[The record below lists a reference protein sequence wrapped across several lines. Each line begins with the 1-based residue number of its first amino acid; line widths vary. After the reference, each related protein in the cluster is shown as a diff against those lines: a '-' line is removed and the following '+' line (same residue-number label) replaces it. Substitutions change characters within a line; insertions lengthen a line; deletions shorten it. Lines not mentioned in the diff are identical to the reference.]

1 MKKYYKSFIMALSM
15 FTIIPTPNIEWDD
28 EGIKNM
34 MKFYP
39 VVGFIVGLIWS
50 AVYYLVSFLNCSMI
64 LKSALVLIVPF
75 ITTGMLHLDGFM
87 DVCDAILSRRDRSEK
102 LRILKDSTIGAFAVV
117 SLIIL
122 FFLELGGIYSILEK
136 NILFGDSGIHSVF
149 YIGSPVYSLIL
160 IPIISRCIAAYFL
173 LTKVTIKESS
183 LGTYFKKGTSIQDV
197 VIMIMSLV
205 SASIVCIIS
214 ISWKGI
220 LIPILMIIGI
230 TLSVKKCIKE
240 FGGVSGDVAGFAL
253 VVGEVIGI
261 LTAGIL

>member
-15 FTIIPTPNIEWDD
+15 FTVIPTPYVEWDD

-39 VVGFIVGLIWS
+39 LVGVIVGLIWS
-50 AVYYLVSFLNCSMI
+50 TVYYLLSFLNCSI
-64 LKSALVLIVPF
+64 VLKSAVLLIVPF
-75 ITTGMLHLDGFM
+75 IVTGMLHLDGFM
-87 DVCDAILSRRDRSEK
+87 DVCDAILSRRDRAEK

-117 SLIIL
+117 SLIML
-122 FFLELGGIYSILEK
+122 FFLQFGGIYSILEK
-136 NILFGDSGIHSVF
+136 NGLSRIFEINSRFNMS
-149 YIGSPVYSLIL
+149 SPIYSLLL

-183 LGTYFKKGTSIQDV
+183 LGTYFKKGTSIQDII
-197 VIMIMSLV
+197 IMIIALV
-205 SASIVCIIS
+205 LASILCFIS
-214 ISWKGI
+214 IGWKGI
-220 LIPILMIIGI
+220 LIPILMTIGI
-230 TLSVKKCIKE
+230 TLAVKKCIKE

-261 LTAGIL
+261 LTMGIL